1 MDQGRQTGGEDD
13 AAELPPIPIQRGAA
27 VAEPDRLQS
36 WGSVAAPGAAAEDR
50 PLGADEC
57 AAAARGEGGPVG
69 QTRPLLLADAG
80 GESSDAETVWK
91 HGAADCGA
99 AAASGVAEVVVTN
112 TSVRKE
118 ARDGDVSEK
127 SPAGA
132 IVPGLGLLAKDTA
145 GPSGDAGSGLDRKT
159 RWAAALD
166 GGFGV
171 HGRLPG
177 NPKW

>member
-1 MDQGRQTGGEDD
+1 MG
-13 AAELPPIPIQRGAA
+13 
-27 VAEPDRLQS
+27 
-36 WGSVAAPGAAAEDR
+36 
-50 PLGADEC
+50 
-57 AAAARGEGGPVG
+57 G

-99 AAASGVAEVVVTN
+99 VAASGVAEVMVTN

-127 SPAGA
+127 SPVGA
-132 IVPGLGLLAKDTA
+132 IVPGLGLLVKDTA

-159 RWAAALD
+159 RWASPLE

-171 HGRLPG
+171 QCRLPG
-177 NPKW
+177 NPKWKSPLEGGRL